1 MVEATC
7 VAPLTFCQASCL
19 HVRMYI
25 TTHAC
30 AFPYYIGWLVK
41 LKATD
46 PNEYDSL
53 LTPEEYREV
62 LEESD

>member
-1 MVEATC
+1 
-7 VAPLTFCQASCL
+7 
-19 HVRMYI
+19 MYI